1 MVPRAPQQDLL
12 DVLFLQQLIF
22 AYSDLILG
30 DQLHN
35 TDVRSTVARDYLYF
49 LVGQ

>member
-12 DVLFLQQLIF
+12 DVLFLQQLF

-30 DQLHN
+30 DQLHD
-35 TDVRSTVARDYLYF
+35 TDVRSTVARDYLHF